1 MSELMQYFSIINYS
15 NITFSVNALGENI
28 VRREWH
34 YDSSC
39 FLHSF
44 VKLCVWVLFS
54 PCTLVLPLN
63 DDKPCY
69 WETFKIIK
77 DFRKMLCIWK
87 IQLCFII
94 FSWCSS
100 LFRSITDGARNHFR
114 GTVPWPEPVTWPCL
128 TARVAGKCLVAV
140 WPVSKGNGV
149 GLTTV
154 SLHGHLMRGTAHQ
167 IPDFTDTV
175 LLLRLKLKL

>member
-100 LFRSITDGARNHFR
+100 LFRSFGFWSCQRETLWVWF
-114 GTVPWPEPVTWPCL
+114 EL
-128 TARVAGKCLVAV
+128 TLDIFVAGEYFTRNTQCESPCFCHWVDC
-140 WPVSKGNGV
+140 
-149 GLTTV
+149 
-154 SLHGHLMRGTAHQ
+154 HQ
-167 IPDFTDTV
+167 QCESDST
-175 LLLRLKLKL
+175 L